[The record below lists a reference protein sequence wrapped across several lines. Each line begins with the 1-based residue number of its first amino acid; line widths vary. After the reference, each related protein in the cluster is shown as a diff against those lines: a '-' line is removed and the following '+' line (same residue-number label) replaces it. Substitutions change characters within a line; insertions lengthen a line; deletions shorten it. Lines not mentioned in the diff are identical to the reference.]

1 LGAAPARRRY
11 SAVILTEDGEKV
23 VGSEPDA
30 AAASH
35 PADRPESHPA
45 EHPADRPVSRP
56 AEHPADRSVSRP
68 AQHPADRPESHPAEH
83 PASSEPAPT
92 FRPRIARRPPSTDRV
107 LPDITSDEGDVG
119 WGEVPEPD
127 DDERL
132 LRDVPP
138 HHGS

>member
-1 LGAAPARRRY
+1 LSRKPIYVPSSGAAPARQRY

-30 AAASH
+30 AAVSGPAEH
-35 PADRPESHPA
+35 PAGHPA
-45 EHPADRPVSRP
+45 EHPA
-56 AEHPADRSVSRP
+56 EHPAG
-68 AQHPADRPESHPAEH
+68 HPADQ
-83 PASSEPAPT
+83 PASAEPAPT
-92 FRPRIARRPPSTDRV
+92 SRPRIVRRAPSTDRV
-107 LPDITSDEGDVG
+107 LPDITSDEQDVG
-119 WGEVPEPD
+119 WGELPEPD